1 MQLVRVV
8 ALFGAAAV
16 GACSGGGSSGN
27 GGGGTVV
34 TPTPSPSTGVT
45 PTPSP
50 SPSPSYTKF
59 ADLTGDQLFRSTCVG
74 NESVFSFGWIPTS
87 FPRNGL
93 LFRYD
98 DSVASWTV
106 EGNGDAVTFLAS
118 ERDTTAPATV
128 ARYIKPGVPTTR
140 LTIQRPGIGTVG
152 ADYFRVATYVRS
164 PRTFQCMIGIPTLT
178 TDRPAG
184 STISFPSASITGY
197 LFIMPPTST
206 VRTQYS
212 TNNSTSTF
220 SVNLDRGEVTYSV
233 RLIGSPLPAGSGP
246 DVDFGTI
253 SGVASID
260 PETGGYYTTQLTVTG
275 LSLVIGEMSGEFY
288 GPQGRE
294 AGFGLAVY
302 GTRPDGGQV
311 SGSLVGIALR

>member
-1 MQLVRVV
+1 MQLVRVA
-8 ALFGAAAV
+8 ALFGAAV
-16 GACSGGGSSGN
+16 LGACSGGGSSGN

-34 TPTPSPSTGVT
+34 TPTPSPSTGAT

-59 ADLTGDQLFRSTCVG
+59 ADLTGDLLFRSTCVG
-74 NESVFSFGWIPTS
+74 NEAGFSIGWIPTS
-87 FPRNGL
+87 SPRNGL
-93 LFRYD
+93 SFGF
-98 DSVASWTV
+98 SNSAASWTV
-106 EGNGDAVTFLAS
+106 QGNGEDVTFLAS
-118 ERDTTAPATV
+118 ERDTTAPSTV
-128 ARYIKPGVPTTR
+128 ARYIKPGGPTTR

-164 PRTFQCMIGIPTLT
+164 PRTYQCMIGIPTLI

-184 STISFPSASITGY
+184 STISFPSASVTGY
-197 LFIMPPTST
+197 LFITPQNST

-212 TNNSTSTF
+212 TNNSTSMF
-220 SVNLDRGEVTYSV
+220 SVNLDRGEVAYSV
-233 RLIGSPLPAGSGP
+233 RLIGSPLPTGSGA

-253 SGVASID
+253 TGVASID
-260 PETGGYYTTQLTVTG
+260 PDTGGYYTTQLTVNG
-275 LSLVIGEMSGEFY
+275 LTLMIGEMSGEFY
-288 GPQGRE
+288 GPQGKE